1 LSFTG
6 HVSIFHLMADAPH
19 TAIPGDE
26 LTARERQ
33 VLEAVVR
40 TYVDTAEPA
49 GSRTICRR
57 YDLGVSAATI
67 RNTMSDLEE
76 KGYLLHPHTSAGRVP
91 TDRAYRFYVDRLIRP
106 ARLSRREEA
115 ELAEVLDPGAAS
127 AVEHLIRNAT
137 RALSLLSQELGVA
150 VAPRLDDAVLE
161 QLDLLPVATDSV
173 VMVASIRSGVVRT
186 VYVDLPGEVPRDT
199 LATLA
204 MILNERLAGLSLR
217 EIRDT
222 LPERLRDS
230 APSDDPASVELLN
243 IFMQSAAELAQEGAG
258 DGSEIHLGQAS
269 ILASQPEFHSG
280 ESLKGLIELTE
291 RRDLLSGALRVRDH
305 TSGLQITIGS
315 ENASRALTDFTL
327 VTAQYQVGSLKG
339 VVGVIGPTRMP
350 YEKVIAIVEST
361 SRLVT
366 RILT

>member
-1 LSFTG
+1 MT
-6 HVSIFHLMADAPH
+6 DAPRN
-19 TAIPGDE
+19 TPPGDE
-26 LTARERQ
+26 LTDRERQ

-49 GSRTICRR
+49 GSRTVCRR
-57 YDLGVSAATI
+57 FDLGVSAATV

-115 ELAEVLDPGAAS
+115 ELVEVLDPGSAS

-137 RALSLLSQELGVA
+137 RALSLLSHELGVA

-161 QLDLLPVATDSV
+161 KLELMPVSSDSV

-186 VYVDLPGEVPRDT
+186 VYVNLPGYVPRDT
-199 LATLA
+199 LVTLSL
-204 MILNERLAGLSLR
+204 ILNERLTGLSLR
-217 EIRDT
+217 EIRAT

-230 APSDDPASVELLN
+230 APSDDPASQELLN
-243 IFMQSAAELAQEGAG
+243 IFMQSAAELVQDGPG

-269 ILASQPEFHSG
+269 ILASQPEFTSG

-291 RRDLLSGALRVRDH
+291 RRDVLSGALRFRDH
-305 TSGLQITIGS
+305 DSGLQITIGS
-315 ENASRALTDFTL
+315 ENDSEALSDFTL
-327 VTAQYQVGSLKG
+327 VTAQYQVGRLKG

-366 RILT
+366 QILT